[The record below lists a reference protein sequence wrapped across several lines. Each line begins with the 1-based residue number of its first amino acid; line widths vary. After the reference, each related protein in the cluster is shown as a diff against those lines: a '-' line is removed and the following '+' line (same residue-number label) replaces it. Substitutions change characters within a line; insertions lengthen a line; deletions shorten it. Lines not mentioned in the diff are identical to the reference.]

1 MGTIRNII
9 IDAALGALVVAFIL
23 FWVFAGMGMQEI
35 SLCTAFLVYVFA
47 VVFLFVGRQEKQS
60 GKAVSQSL
68 YGIKE
73 NCTFASEKIIIPRIQ
88 NCI

>member
-1 MGTIRNII
+1 MGTIRKII
-9 IDAALGALVVAFIL
+9 VETALGALVAAFIL

-60 GKAVSQSL
+60 EKAVGCL
-68 YGIKE
+68 
-73 NCTFASEKIIIPRIQ
+73 R
-88 NCI
+88 

>member
-35 SLCTAFLVYVFA
+35 SFCTAFLVYVFA
-47 VVFLFVGRQEKQS
+47 VVFLFAGHQEKP
-60 GKAVSQSL
+60 
-68 YGIKE
+68 
-73 NCTFASEKIIIPRIQ
+73 SEKAMECLR
-88 NCI
+88 

>member
-1 MGTIRNII
+1 MGKIRKII
-9 IDAALGALVVAFIL
+9 VETALGALVAAFIL

-60 GKAVSQSL
+60 GKAVGCL
-68 YGIKE
+68 
-73 NCTFASEKIIIPRIQ
+73 R
-88 NCI
+88 

>member
-23 FWVFAGMGMQEI
+23 FCMQEI

-60 GKAVSQSL
+60 GKAVGCL
-68 YGIKE
+68 
-73 NCTFASEKIIIPRIQ
+73 R
-88 NCI
+88 

>member
-1 MGTIRNII
+1 MGTIRKILI
-9 IDAALGALVVAFIL
+9 ETALGALVAAFIL

-60 GKAVSQSL
+60 KKAVGCL
-68 YGIKE
+68 
-73 NCTFASEKIIIPRIQ
+73 R
-88 NCI
+88 

>member
-1 MGTIRNII
+1 MGTIRKLII
-9 IDAALGALVVAFIL
+9 ETALGALVAAFIL

-60 GKAVSQSL
+60 GKAVGCQ
-68 YGIKE
+68 G
-73 NCTFASEKIIIPRIQ
+73 
-88 NCI
+88 

>member
-1 MGTIRNII
+1 MEQKSQKGADGMNKIMGTIRNII

-47 VVFLFVGRQEKQS
+47 VVFLFVGKQEKHQWNN
-60 GKAVSQSL
+60 V
-68 YGIKE
+68 E
-73 NCTFASEKIIIPRIQ
+73 F
-88 NCI
+88 

>member
-23 FWVFAGMGMQEI
+23 FWVFASMGMQEI

-47 VVFLFVGRQEKQS
+47 VGCLR
-60 GKAVSQSL
+60 
-68 YGIKE
+68 
-73 NCTFASEKIIIPRIQ
+73 
-88 NCI
+88 